1 MTAAGPAPPAVG
13 VKVKVA
19 ATPALDAT
27 RSAEAKANE
36 TAETAPPITPD
47 ATDRD
52 AIGSELVCT
61 VTLPPAVGVL
71 PIVKLDNVTVTAVL
85 AASVAVPL
93 VMTMEVA
100 PGAAADRVAPPPD
113 TAADGVALVEKK
125 PDG

>member
-1 MTAAGPAPPAVG
+1 M
-13 VKVKVA
+13 
-19 ATPALDAT
+19 DAT
-27 RSAEAKANE
+27 RSAAAMAKE

-52 AIGSELVCT
+52 AVGSELVCT

-93 VMTMEVA
+93 VMTMDEAPVA
-100 PGAAADRVAPPPD
+100 EADRVPPPD

>member
-1 MTAAGPAPPAVG
+1 MA
-13 VKVKVA
+13 
-19 ATPALDAT
+19 
-27 RSAEAKANE
+27 
-36 TAETAPPITPD
+36 PD
-47 ATDRD
+47 ATALE
-52 AIGSELVCT
+52 AIMSALVCT
-61 VTLPPAVGVL
+61 VTEPPAVGVL

>member
-1 MTAAGPAPPAVG
+1 MGLAPPAVG
-13 VKVKVA
+13 VKVNVA

-27 RSAEAKANE
+27 RSAAAMANE
-36 TAETAPPITPD
+36 TADTAPPITPD

-52 AIGSELVCT
+52 VIASELVCT
-61 VTLPPAVGVL
+61 VTEPPAVGVL

-100 PGAAADRVAPPPD
+100 PGAAADRVAPPD